1 MLLFCV
7 STVHFAAQRHGTA
20 VSGPGPPLPPLL
32 LLLALLPAAQERR
45 LLALPFALAAA
56 AQRRLLLHRLV
67 RHHRHARLQV
77 RHPGSRTS
85 FDSTGL

>member
-1 MLLFCV
+1 MFFFCV
-7 STVHFAAQRHGTA
+7 STVHSAAQRHGTA
-20 VSGPGPPLPPLL
+20 VSGPGPPLSPLL

-45 LLALPFALAAA
+45 PLALALALAA

-77 RHPGSRTS
+77 RDGRGGRR
-85 FDSTGL
+85 FDSAAL